1 MVNKEEK
8 KRRAKCL
15 RKWYFSRSDNTE
27 RAICRRALKNR
38 LGVREKCFYNMLEG
52 ITFISDE
59 RAQVINTVAN
69 RGVFPEMW
77 LDIFAA
83 TQQEKSC

>member
-8 KRRAKCL
+8 RRRAKCL
-15 RKWYFSRSDNTE
+15 QKWYRSRGDSGE
-27 RAICRRALKNR
+27 RALCRRALKNK
-38 LGVREKCFYNMLEG
+38 LGISEKCFYNMLEG
-52 ITFISDE
+52 ITFISNE

-83 TQQEKSC
+83 MQQEKSC